1 MPSACGDAAA
11 RGTCAAAT
19 SCGPRRCCEY
29 AAFLICRASQTLL
42 HVHDHLHTHLSALA
56 LPADRLLSSQ
66 PAVPASAPTTTSTIQ
81 NSLQRKLHT
90 PPQGDSHL
98 APGSLSTLPTRPAS
112 DRVFSP

>member
-56 LPADRLLSSQ
+56 LPADRLL
-66 PAVPASAPTTTSTIQ
+66 
-81 NSLQRKLHT
+81 
-90 PPQGDSHL
+90 
-98 APGSLSTLPTRPAS
+98 
-112 DRVFSP
+112 